1 MSNFLWHFLTKI
13 WKLKFE
19 IEFGISICN
28 ASRHH
33 TCNSNA
39 HRRNQFDTDVS
50 NQCVN
55 CRFSI
60 LNHSKWTYTQELA
73 KRAYLIIQNQIFEPE
88 KNSFAFMRL
97 FRLWTL
103 YKWATTSHYNIFVH
117 RYSSKSIRTVIWV
130 WWGLGGLCLPSVYNA
145 QTAHLAL
152 NCIWNNRE
160 KWGYK
165 V

>member
-1 MSNFLWHFLTKI
+1 MVVNCQLMSNFLWHFLTKI

-28 ASRHH
+28 ASRH
-33 TCNSNA
+33 TCNSKCTA
-39 HRRNQFDTDVS
+39 DITKLKHVS
-50 NQCVN
+50 NQSVN
-55 CRFSI
+55 CRFSN

-88 KNSFAFMRL
+88 KKSFAFMRL

-103 YKWATTSHYNIFVH
+103 YKWATKSHYNIFVH

-130 WWGLGGLCLPSVYNA
+130 WWGLGGLCLPSVLRSMYL
-145 QTAHLAL
+145 HLA
-152 NCIWNNRE
+152 
-160 KWGYK
+160 
-165 V
+165 

>member
-1 MSNFLWHFLTKI
+1 MVVNCQLMSNFLWHFLTKI

-50 NQCVN
+50 NQSVN

-60 LNHSKWTYTQELA
+60 LNHSKWTYTQERA

-88 KNSFAFMRL
+88 NNHLHLCAYLDFEHCTNERPQ
-97 FRLWTL
+97 
-103 YKWATTSHYNIFVH
+103 ATTIYLYIGIAQ
-117 RYSSKSIRTVIWV
+117 K
-130 WWGLGGLCLPSVYNA
+130 VYA
-145 QTAHLAL
+145 Q
-152 NCIWNNRE
+152 
-160 KWGYK
+160 
-165 V
+165 